1 MNRTVH
7 KRLIAFTQSLEY
19 KRGVEA
25 AQQKAPGLATG
36 GSAGSADEAEN

>member
-1 MNRTVH
+1 MSRTVH

-25 AQQKAPGLATG
+25 AQQKSPRPCDRGLCWF
-36 GSAGSADEAEN
+36 SR